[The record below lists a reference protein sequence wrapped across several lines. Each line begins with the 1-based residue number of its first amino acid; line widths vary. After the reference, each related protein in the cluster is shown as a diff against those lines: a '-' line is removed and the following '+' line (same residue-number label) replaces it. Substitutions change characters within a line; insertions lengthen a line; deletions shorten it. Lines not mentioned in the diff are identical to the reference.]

1 MEQVPTILQGL
12 AAMLNT
18 HLASME
24 DGHALD
30 TTVQALDQQVTEG
43 FERSEHLR
51 FGPAGWP

>member
-1 MEQVPTILQGL
+1 MQEHT
-12 AAMLNT
+12 AMLNT
-18 HLASME
+18 YLASKE

-51 FGPAGWP
+51 LGPAGCL